1 MTNATATATEFLY
14 YMTQRPA
21 MPGAMPKADLT
32 DICELDPAATIPEI
46 NRGAYAVLTY
56 SRPLTYQEI
65 HDYELT
71 PADPYERQCANGE
84 VLDFSI
90 QFPNYTTD
98 CRLPSIYAD
107 GEVKPCPFCGE
118 KHDIWSLKYKLPGL
132 DADRYAVMCFGC
144 MALVDVGYAQDRG
157 QALRHW
163 NRRTAKTSSAPTENL
178 DI

>member
-1 MTNATATATEFLY
+1 MTNTTATEFLY

-32 DICELDPAATIPEI
+32 DIRELDPAATIPEI
-46 NRGAYAVLTY
+46 GKGAYAVLTY

-71 PADPYERQCANGE
+71 PAAPYERQCAKGE
-84 VLDFSI
+84 ILDFSI

-98 CRLPSIYAD
+98 CRLPSIY
-107 GEVKPCPFCGE
+107 ETMPCPFCGE
-118 KHDIWSLKYKLPGL
+118 SHDIWTLKYKLPGL
-132 DADRYAVMCFGC
+132 DVDADRYAVMCFGC

-163 NRRTAKTSSAPTENL
+163 NRRRAKTPSAHTENL

>member
-1 MTNATATATEFLY
+1 MTNATFLY

-21 MPGAMPKADLT
+21 MPGAMPKANLT
-32 DICELDPAATIPEI
+32 DICELDPTATIPEI

-71 PADPYERQCANGE
+71 PADPHERQCAKGANGE
-84 VLDFSI
+84 ILDFSI
-90 QFPNYTTD
+90 EFPNYTTD
-98 CRLPSIYAD
+98 CRLTSIYAD

-118 KHDIWSLKYKLPGL
+118 KHDIWTLKYKIAGI

-163 NRRTAKTSSAPTENL
+163 NKRWNRRNNEAKPEK
-178 DI
+178 